1 MTWVWLVGG
10 LLVLVA
16 GGELLVQNA
25 SALALKARVSPLI
38 VGLTIV
44 AMGTSAPE
52 LFASLQA
59 AWNGD
64 GSIAIGNVLGSN
76 VANLGLALGLT
87 ALIAPVTMKWPDLRF
102 HWWVMIAA
110 TLAFMMFVADLR
122 LTRTEGL
129 LLLVGAA
136 VYLGSQILAA
146 KRQPTEDSPFVS
158 ELLEECGDASR
169 SYPLLIGLMTMGCL
183 GLFFGSEAFVFGATE
198 VAHKLGISNHVVGVT
213 VVAFGTSIPEVAASL
228 TAAIRGNSGLSMGNL
243 IGSNIL
249 NVFLVLGATAEVG
262 SLNVASTVPEHDMWW
277 MLVAAMLV
285 APLLWLG
292 KGTIGRL
299 SGILFVL
306 IYLAYVGLVVF
317 NG

>member
-44 AMGTSAPE
+44 AIGTSAPE

-87 ALIAPVTMKWPDLRF
+87 ALIAPVTMKWRDLRL

-198 VAHKLGISNHVVGVT
+198 VALELGISNHVVGVT

-306 IYLAYVGLVVF
+306 IYLAYVGLVVV

>member
-87 ALIAPVTMKWPDLRF
+87 ALIAPVTMKWPDLRL

-110 TLAFMMFVADLR
+110 TLAFMIFVADLR

-136 VYLGSQILAA
+136 VYLGSQILAT

-198 VAHKLGISNHVVGVT
+198 VALELGISNHVVGVT

-292 KGTIGRL
+292 KGTIGRP
-299 SGILFVL
+299 SGALFVL
-306 IYLAYVGLVVF
+306 IYLAYVGLVVV

>member
-87 ALIAPVTMKWPDLRF
+87 ALIAPVTMKWRDLRL

-198 VAHKLGISNHVVGVT
+198 VALELGISNHVVGVT